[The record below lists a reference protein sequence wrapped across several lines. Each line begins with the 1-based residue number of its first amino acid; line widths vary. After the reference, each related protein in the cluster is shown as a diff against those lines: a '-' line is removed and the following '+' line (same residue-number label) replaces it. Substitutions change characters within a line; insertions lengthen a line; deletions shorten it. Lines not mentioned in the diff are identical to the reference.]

1 MTLEQ
6 ARKEITRLKTAFPYQ
21 DFVIMGEIGT
31 VTRTEKITVNIAV
44 PHIAHRGRK
53 RVAPIFEPNVIKI
66 RQEQTG

>member
-31 VTRTEKITVNIAV
+31 VTRTEKITVNIAA
-44 PHIAHRGRK
+44 PHIGHRAR
-53 RVAPIFEPNVIKI
+53 RRPVSVFEPNVIKI
-66 RQEQTG
+66 RQEKAG